1 MSISFN
7 EFAGCYYSTVTFFLK
22 RENLGI
28 RDPHLVTPRFSV
40 ERIQIKDAFFAG
52 ISNSSWLI
60 ILSLWCTQNISWD
73 CRCCCA
79 GLSGCCWHWVQQQ
92 HRDTGQWP
100 NCLSGNTG
108 CGLPGHQEQVS
119 KPRALLGITSPYHNP
134 DDPVSEGLRQGYAD
148 SLISQK

>member
-52 ISNSSWLI
+52 ISKKPAAAAENVQRRVHRRKRGGRASRKRETAARLVRAQHNERADGSSLPALRRI
-60 ILSLWCTQNISWD
+60 Q
-73 CRCCCA
+73 
-79 GLSGCCWHWVQQQ
+79 VQSA
-92 HRDTGQWP
+92 T
-100 NCLSGNTG
+100 
-108 CGLPGHQEQVS
+108 
-119 KPRALLGITSPYHNP
+119 
-134 DDPVSEGLRQGYAD
+134 
-148 SLISQK
+148 